1 MDPTEAALVVDATKA
16 ATPGDGPAIAVGTH
30 AAGLKAVPA
39 EVTHETVH
47 GPVHVADSD
56 AVAPVTAV
64 SAIVTVANTEAIAIG
79 AENMD
84 VTNG

>member
-1 MDPTEAALVVDATKA
+1 MDAAA
-16 ATPGDGPAIAVGTH
+16 AAPPEGGPAVAEETH
-30 AAGLKAVPA
+30 DVRVKTVPA
-39 EVTHETVH
+39 EVAPEAVH
-47 GPVHVADSD
+47 GRVHVADSD